1 MTKGAILRV
10 GLLVAAIAL
19 ITAGFVTGD
28 YMNVYFKA
36 IKLCFECIGIG

>member
-1 MTKGAILRV
+1 MNRGTILRG

-19 ITAGFVTGD
+19 IAAGLITGD

-36 IKLCFECIGIG
+36 IKMCFECIGIG